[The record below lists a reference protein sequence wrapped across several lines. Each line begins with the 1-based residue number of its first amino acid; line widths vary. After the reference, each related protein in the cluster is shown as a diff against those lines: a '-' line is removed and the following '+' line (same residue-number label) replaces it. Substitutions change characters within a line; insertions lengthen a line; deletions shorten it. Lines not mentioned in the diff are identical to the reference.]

1 MARNADK
8 VAISLD
14 RELLK
19 EAERL
24 RKTTGESRSAL
35 MARALRKLLQVEE
48 EQRLASE
55 YVAAYRRCPETAEDE
70 RSARDLARRSIAQVE
85 WEDS

>member
-1 MARNADK
+1 MARNAHK

-14 RELLK
+14 RDLLK

-35 MARALRKLLQVEE
+35 MARALRELLQVEE
-48 EQRLASE
+48 ERRLASE
-55 YVAAYRRCPETAEDE
+55 YVAAYRRFPETGEDE
-70 RSARDLARRSIAQVE
+70 CAARDLARRSMDQVE
-85 WEDS
+85 WDDS